1 MSNQGFEDYS
11 SYYNPNQ
18 FGQNDGYQTSL
29 NNPYEQQQ
37 QAYQP
42 QQAQMQQQQQAPQMQ
57 QQPPTSQSFG
67 QAPNPMNFI
76 PNQQIGEMGLQMGQ
90 QFLNQHTDQLKAKAQ
105 QYIPT
110 TRLRY
115 LFAVDNAYVAS
126 KLKTIMLPFFKTEWH
141 TKFQNDANNPVCPRD
156 DENAHDMYIPAMGF
170 ITYILLAGYSIGVH
184 GDFSPEKL
192 GEYAS
197 GATGWLVLEVLV
209 TLMVIFLLQIQSD
222 LGYLDIIA
230 FAGYK
235 FVPIILAL
243 VCGVLSNSHA
253 VFIGALLYGCAALCV
268 FLVRSLK
275 VRVQSNAAAAH
286 GQYAAG
292 DTRKQYLTLGIAVM
306 QPLLCY
312 VFTRHLAPSE

>member
-1 MSNQGFEDYS
+1 
-11 SYYNPNQ
+11 
-18 FGQNDGYQTSL
+18 
-29 NNPYEQQQ
+29 
-37 QAYQP
+37 
-42 QQAQMQQQQQAPQMQ
+42 
-57 QQPPTSQSFG
+57 
-67 QAPNPMNFI
+67 
-76 PNQQIGEMGLQMGQ
+76 
-90 QFLNQHTDQLKAKAQ
+90 
-105 QYIPT
+105 
-110 TRLRY
+110 
-115 LFAVDNAYVAS
+115 
-126 KLKTIMLPFFKTEWH
+126 MLPFFKTEWH
-141 TKFQNDANNPVCPRD
+141 TKFQNDANNPVCPRYRTNLIHSPFVLFSRD

-170 ITYILLAGYSIGVH
+170 ITYILLAGYSIGLH

-197 GATGWLVLEVLV
+197 GATGWLILEVLV
-209 TLMVIFLLQIQSD
+209 TLMVIFLLQVVQIVFFPRLPNFQIQSD

-292 DTRKQYLTLGIAVM
+292 DTRK
-306 QPLLCY
+306 Y
-312 VFTRHLAPSE
+312 VLEKRL

>member
-1 MSNQGFEDYS
+1 MSHQGFEDYS
-11 SYYNPNQ
+11 NYYNPGQ
-18 FGQNDGYQTSL
+18 FDQNSGYQTNL
-29 NNPYEQQQ
+29 NNPYENQQQ
-37 QAYQP
+37 QGYSQNQYQ
-42 QQAQMQQQQQAPQMQ
+42 QQPQQQQQQVQ
-57 QQPPTSQSFG
+57 QTPTTQASF
-67 QAPNPMNFI
+67 APNPMNFI

-126 KLKTIMLPFFKTEWH
+126 KLKSILLPFFKSEWH

-156 DENAHDMYIPAMGF
+156 DENAHDMYIPTMGF
-170 ITYILLAGYSIGVH
+170 ITYILLAGYSIGLH
-184 GDFSPEKL
+184 GEFNPEQL

-197 GATGWLVLEVLV
+197 GATGWIVLEVLV

-243 VCGVLSNSHA
+243 TCGLVSNSHA
-253 VFIGALLYGCAALCV
+253 VFLGALIYGSIALCT

-275 VRVQSNAAAAH
+275 VRVQSNSAAAH

-292 DTRKQYLTLGIAVM
+292 DTRKQYLTLGIAVV

-312 VFTRHLAPSE
+312 VLTRHLSPSD